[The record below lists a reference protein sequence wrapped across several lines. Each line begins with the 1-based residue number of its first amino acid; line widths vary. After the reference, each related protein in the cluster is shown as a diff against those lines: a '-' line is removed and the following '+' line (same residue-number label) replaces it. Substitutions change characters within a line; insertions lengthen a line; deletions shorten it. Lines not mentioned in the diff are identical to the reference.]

1 MPASP
6 PAPLLLASG
15 SRYRAELLRRL
26 QLPFTAIDVDIDETA
41 APGEA
46 ASPLALRL
54 AEAKSAAGARQHPSA
69 VVIGSDQTV
78 DCDGVVLGKPGT
90 LARARAQ
97 LLRMSG
103 HAVRFH
109 TAVCL
114 RHGQRVAVFADTTIA
129 TLRRL
134 EAADIDRYLAREP
147 ALDCAGS
154 FRCEALG
161 ITLFESLESRDPTA
175 LIGLPLI
182 GLSSLLRQF
191 GYQLP

>member
-26 QLPFTAIDVDIDETA
+26 QLPFTATDVDIDETA

-103 HAVRFH
+103 RAVRFH

-129 TLRRL
+129 TLRPL
-134 EAADIDRYLAREP
+134 DAADIDRYLAREP

>member
-15 SRYRAELLRRL
+15 SRYRAELLKRL

-54 AEAKSAAGARQHPSA
+54 AEAKSAAGARQQPNA

-103 HAVRFH
+103 RAVRFH

-129 TLRRL
+129 TLRPL
-134 EAADIDRYLAREP
+134 GAADIDRYLAREP

>member
-103 HAVRFH
+103 RAVRFH

>member
-15 SRYRAELLRRL
+15 SRYRAELLKRL

-54 AEAKSAAGARQHPSA
+54 AEAKSAAGARQQPNA

-103 HAVRFH
+103 RAVRFH

-129 TLRRL
+129 TLRPL
-134 EAADIDRYLAREP
+134 DAADIDRYLAREP